1 MKTNTNPTAED
12 LLIAELYWKEKEFQ
26 VKRIAKQMGLEIE
39 VTWDYLYDLFDYGDL
54 ELTDRQ
60 VREELEKDFA

>member
-1 MKTNTNPTAED
+1 MKTNINPTAED

-26 VKRIAKQMGLEIE
+26 VKRIAKQMGLEIDI
-39 VTWDYLYDLFDYGDL
+39 TWDYLYDLFDYGDL